1 MAARKDGESRR
12 PRRDDVKTSEMK
24 RRAAR
29 LRATKS
35 SRPSGARVEGEAV
48 LTAGS
53 TISVRRR
60 QVSVVLGASVRGRS
74 RKPAASRAR
83 RFQSNTTA
91 RALPTGNLPI
101 PQKRHTLYIDQ
112 ALLDAA
118 RIALGGTS
126 EADTVRRALV
136 AVLRNRHCEHD
147 LLHGDDAWALSTSF
161 VDCDGGIT

>member
-1 MAARKDGESRR
+1 MAARPDGEARGPS
-12 PRRDDVKTSEMK
+12 RDDGKTSVMH
-24 RRAAR
+24 RRTAR
-29 LRATKS
+29 LRATKAT
-35 SRPSGARVEGEAV
+35 PPTGARVEGEAV
-48 LTAGS
+48 LTDGTA
-53 TISVRRR
+53 IPVRTR
-60 QVSVVLGASVRGRS
+60 QVSEVLLASVRGGS

-91 RALPTGNLPI
+91 RALPPFNLPI

-136 AVLRNRHCEHD
+136 AVLRNRQCKHHVH
-147 LLHGDDAWALSTSF
+147 HGEDAWALSTSF